1 MSRPWREVKSQRGA
15 PKRVNTE
22 GLACP
27 NPNCPDFGISDDQ
40 IHAAFWGWQAWPGR
54 AHPDLSRSCL
64 PHHLHG
70 PAPSPSLPF
79 ENPLSCRVAVVLTAL
94 ARGLD
99 PSEAPRVAGLPTSDH
114 HEPFSRARART
125 LRPCT
130 NTRISPPPA
139 PTRAGGRTAHQVAL
153 RHTGALAGDRSPH
166 ARFCLCLSSA
176 PAHNTWPICS
186 STLCDRAWPPFCLPL
201 FTSDGLNFSFSA
213 SPSACWTVARRR
225 ASWAQSPS
233 MAGSGGSDLRPGETK
248 LPAAQAGSGHAR
260 DAPWDRGRSQGHVAA
275 LRPLWRVEHRLS

>member
-79 ENPLSCRVAVVLTAL
+79 ENPLPCRVAVVLTAL

-114 HEPFSRARART
+114 HEPFSRAGSHAQTLHKHSHLATSSSHTCRWTNCAPGCAAPHRCSGWRSIPSRALLPVLELGPRT
-125 LRPCT
+125 QHLAHLFIHSLRQ
-130 NTRISPPPA
+130 S
-139 PTRAGGRTAHQVAL
+139 
-153 RHTGALAGDRSPH
+153 LA
-166 ARFCLCLSSA
+166 AFLL
-176 PAHNTWPICS
+176 
-186 STLCDRAWPPFCLPL
+186 
-201 FTSDGLNFSFSA
+201 
-213 SPSACWTVARRR
+213 
-225 ASWAQSPS
+225 
-233 MAGSGGSDLRPGETK
+233 
-248 LPAAQAGSGHAR
+248 
-260 DAPWDRGRSQGHVAA
+260 AA
-275 LRPLWRVEHRLS
+275 LHQ

>member
-1 MSRPWREVKSQRGA
+1 MELSLLPISNSEDRSGPSGVRVLARGLPPA
-15 PKRVNTE
+15 LS
-22 GLACP
+22 GAALASLLVP
-27 NPNCPDFGISDDQ
+27 SSTFLLTRKG
-40 IHAAFWGWQAWPGR
+40 QA
-54 AHPDLSRSCL
+54 HD
-64 PHHLHG
+64 
-70 PAPSPSLPF
+70 APSSPEAPLPRRWPRLSSRLPSLPF
-79 ENPLSCRVAVVLTAL
+79 ENPLPCRVAVVLTAL

-99 PSEAPRVAGLPTSDH
+99 PSEAPRVAGLATSDH

-130 NTRISPPPA
+130 STRISPPPA
-139 PTRAGGRTAHQVAL
+139 PTRAVGRTADQVAL

-233 MAGSGGSDLRPGETK
+233 MAGSGGSD
-248 LPAAQAGSGHAR
+248 
-260 DAPWDRGRSQGHVAA
+260 
-275 LRPLWRVEHRLS
+275 